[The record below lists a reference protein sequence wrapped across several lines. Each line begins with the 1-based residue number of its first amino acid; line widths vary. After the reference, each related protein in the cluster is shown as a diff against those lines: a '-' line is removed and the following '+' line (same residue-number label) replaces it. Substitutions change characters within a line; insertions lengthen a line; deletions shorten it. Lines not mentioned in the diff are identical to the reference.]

1 MIRTLAEYFGQTVE
15 KVPEKVAL
23 HFGKRSYTYRDFD
36 HVTRAL
42 IQSLQD
48 AGVQRQ
54 DRIVVCLGNV
64 PETLMVF
71 WAALRM
77 GVCVSVI
84 APDQGTDKIRFI
96 VADAEP
102 KALVCTA
109 ELANQLGA
117 DDAFASS
124 GVRLVAH
131 CRDDAQRAFVPST
144 ADCLQDWLTRPAD
157 PAAHW
162 TSPLS
167 VDLASIIFTSG
178 STGEPKGVVMGHDN
192 MVAACDSITRYL
204 GLNANDVILVVL
216 PLSFDY
222 GLYQAIMAVAVGATL
237 VLEQGLLNPAAVF
250 KRIDEHRCT
259 VMPIVPSLATLLGEF
274 RSRVTTS
281 LASVRMVTNTGAAL
295 TSKHMDVVRD
305 VFPDAR
311 LFSMYGL
318 TECKRCTYLPPE
330 DLERKPKS
338 VGMAMPNTEIII
350 VDDDHRQCAP
360 GVVGQLVV
368 RGATVMRGYWRR
380 TELTARRIGVH
391 PVYGDRAL
399 YTGDFGYL
407 DQDGYFFFVGRA
419 DETMKIRGRKV
430 SPLEVEAAIRVFP
443 GVADVA
449 IAPVPQPATVD
460 DAFVAFVRGPF
471 GDDFEELMEAEAH
484 SRLAA
489 YHRPLRFFH
498 VRNLP
503 TSTNGK
509 VDRKR
514 LVQMAQEQLAAAA
527 PAVGTTHAAG
537 VAAGT

>member
-1 MIRTLAEYFGQTVE
+1 MIRTLAEYFGHTLE
-15 KVPEKVAL
+15 TVPEKAAL
-23 HFGKRSYTYRDFD
+23 HFGKRSYTYRDLD
-36 HVTRAL
+36 HATRVL
-42 IQSLQD
+42 VQSLQRL
-48 AGVQRQ
+48 GIKRQ
-54 DRIVVCLGNV
+54 DRIVICLGNV
-64 PETLMVF
+64 PETLMMF

-77 GVCVSVI
+77 GVCASVI
-84 APDQGTDKIRFI
+84 APDQGIEKIRFI
-96 VADAEP
+96 VRDAEP
-102 KALVCTA
+102 RALVCSV
-109 ELANQLGA
+109 ELAGEIKHDEVFATGA
-117 DDAFASS
+117 
-124 GVRLVAH
+124 VHLVAH
-131 CRDDAQRAFVPST
+131 CQDEARRAFVPPV
-144 ADCLQDWLTRPAD
+144 AHCLNAWLELPVD

-162 TSPLS
+162 APPIS

-204 GLNANDVILVVL
+204 GLQESDVILVVL

-222 GLYQAIMAVAVGATL
+222 GLYQAIMALAVGATV
-237 VLEQGLLNPAAVF
+237 VLEQGLLNPATVF
-250 KRIDEHRCT
+250 KRIDEYGCT

-274 RSRVTTS
+274 RSRVTAS
-281 LASVRMVTNTGAAL
+281 LASVRIVTNTGAAL
-295 TSKHMDVVRD
+295 TPKHMDTVRE

-330 DLERKPKS
+330 DLPRKPGS
-338 VGMAMPNTEIII
+338 VGVAIPDTEIIV
-350 VDDDHRQCAP
+350 VDEENRPCAP

-380 TELTARRIGVH
+380 EELTARRINVH

-407 DQDGYFFFVGRA
+407 DKDGYFFFVGRA

-430 SPLEVEAAIRVFP
+430 SPLEVESAIRAFP
-443 GVADVA
+443 GVTDVA
-449 IAPVPQPATVD
+449 IAPVPQPATAD

-471 GDDFEELMEAEAH
+471 GDDFESVMESAAH
-484 SRLAA
+484 RHLAA
-489 YHRPLRFFH
+489 HLRPLRFFH
-498 VRNLP
+498 VPGLP

-514 LVQMAQEQLAAAA
+514 LVQMAQERLAVVASAM
-527 PAVGTTHAAG
+527 HAAH
-537 VAAGT
+537 ANAEL

>member
-1 MIRTLAEYFGQTVE
+1 MIRTLAEYFGQTLE
-15 KVPEKVAL
+15 NVPEKVAL

-36 HVTRAL
+36 CATRAI
-42 IQSLQD
+42 IQSLLD
-48 AGVQRQ
+48 AGVERQ
-54 DRIVVCLGNV
+54 DRIVICMGNV
-64 PETLMVF
+64 PETLLVF

-77 GVCVSVI
+77 GVCPSVI

-102 KALVCTA
+102 KALVCTI
-109 ELANQLGA
+109 ELANELAA
-117 DDAFASS
+117 DEVFAS
-124 GVRLVAH
+124 GRVRLVAH
-131 CRDDAQRAFVPST
+131 CRDDAQRALVPPG
-144 ADCLQDWLTRPAD
+144 ADCLQEWIARPAD
-157 PAAHW
+157 LAMRW
-162 TSPLS
+162 TPPLS

-204 GLNANDVILVVL
+204 GLDANDVILVVL

-222 GLYQAIMAVAVGATL
+222 GLYQAIMAVAVGATI

-250 KRIDEHRCT
+250 KRIDEHLCT

-274 RSRVTTS
+274 RLRVTAS

-295 TSKHMDVVRD
+295 TSKHMDVVRA

-318 TECKRCTYLPPE
+318 TECKRCTYLPPD
-330 DLERKPKS
+330 DLERKPDS
-338 VGMAMPNTEIII
+338 VGVAIPNTEIVV
-350 VDDDHRQCAP
+350 VDDENQLCAP

-380 TELTARRIGVH
+380 AELTARRIGVH

-407 DQDGYFFFVGRA
+407 DQDGYFFFIGRA

-430 SPLEVEAAIRVFP
+430 SPLEVEAAIRAFP

-449 IAPVPQPATVD
+449 IAPVPQPATAD

-471 GDDFEELMEAEAH
+471 GDEFEELMDAEAH
-484 SRLAA
+484 RRLAA

-498 VRNLP
+498 VRSLP

-514 LVQMAQEQLAAAA
+514 LVQMAQEELAVAA
-527 PAVGTTHAAG
+527 PAVHAAG
-537 VAAGT
+537 VSAGI